1 MPERHGRDREGM
13 MAAIDASRFAWWISN
28 PSEGGWMRFNRS
40 RARKR
45 RSRGS
50 PMRTGGRRWQSMLA
64 GSEKAD
70 PGDDRLRTLPCA
82 FSADARGAAGRTV
95 AGGASLERVKGIEP
109 SYSAWKAAALPLSYT
124 RAGAPAFK
132 RGGTK
137 RMGFFAIRRG
147 EVNANPSPACG
158 RRGCPQALTPGPSP

>member
-1 MPERHGRDREGM
+1 MVDLKPKRGRVD
-13 MAAIDASRFAWWISN
+13 AIQSFASQETPIVRITNAD
-28 PSEGGWMRFNRS
+28 
-40 RARKR
+40 
-45 RSRGS
+45 
-50 PMRTGGRRWQSMLA
+50 GRQSILA
-64 GSEKAD
+64 GSESAD
-70 PGDDRLRTLPCA
+70 PGNDRLRTLPCA